1 MFARSFDFKN
11 KNMKKEKIL
20 IFDTTLRDGE
30 QAAPASLTVEQK
42 CHIARQLA
50 SLKVDVIEAGFPISS
65 PGDFQAVSKIAEEI
79 KDGPIICGLARL
91 VQKDIEVCADAVK
104 RSKRPRIHT
113 FIGTSAIHAEKKLRK
128 SEDEILELV
137 KKSVKLARNL
147 CDDVEFS
154 AEDAGRTDIEYL
166 YRIVETAIKAGA
178 KTINIP
184 DTVGYTIP
192 EQFGEIIDGIYKNV
206 PNVGEA
212 VISVH
217 CHNDLGMA
225 TANSLIAVAHGARQV
240 ECTINGIGERA
251 GNASLEEIVMAIKLR
266 QDFFNVSTGI
276 DTTKIMQTSKLV
288 RNICNMPVQ
297 PNKAI
302 VGANAFAH
310 SSGIHQDGVLKERNT
325 YEIMTPE
332 SVGLK
337 TNSMNLTGRS
347 GRHILKTRLADLGYA
362 ETEYDMDVF
371 YGKFKEL
378 ADQKGTVYDDDLMM
392 LMEKLLGNK
401 DVEHLYT
408 LEYLEVS
415 CGKGDG
421 VVTKAKVRVKYSGD
435 AVPLPEKEA
444 AGNGAFDA
452 AKKAIDEVFG
462 GGITV
467 VEFHLDAIT
476 GGSEAVGKVTIRA
489 STAEEGLF
497 VGTDSNTD
505 IVVASANAYMDIVN
519 KVEMVKK
526 FKRNVIKGGNT
537 GSEIV
542 EANASQ
548 FAMMDTYAGD

>member
-1 MFARSFDFKN
+1 MDKD
-11 KNMKKEKIL
+11 KVQ

-30 QAAPASLTVEQK
+30 QAAPASLTVDQK

-50 SLKVDVIEAGFPISS
+50 SLKVDIIEAGFPISS

-104 RSKRPRIHT
+104 HAQRSRIHT
-113 FIGTSAIHAEKKLRK
+113 FIGTSAIHTEKKLRK
-128 SEDEILELV
+128 SEDEVLTLV
-137 KKSVKLARNL
+137 RDSVKLARNF
-147 CDDVEFS
+147 CEDVEFS
-154 AEDAGRTDIEYL
+154 AEDAGRTNIEYL

-184 DTVGYTIP
+184 DTVGYTVP
-192 EQFGEIIDGIYKNV
+192 EQFGEIIENILKKV
-206 PNVGEA
+206 PNIDKA

-266 QDFFNVSTGI
+266 RDFFNLSTDI
-276 DTTKIMQTSKLV
+276 DTAKIMQTSKLV

-332 SVGLK
+332 SVGLT

-347 GRHILKTRLADLGYA
+347 GRHILKTRLAELGYE
-362 ETEYDMDVF
+362 ETEYDMDAF
-371 YGKFKEL
+371 YAMFKEL
-378 ADQKGTVYDDDLMM
+378 ADRKGTVYDDDLMM

-401 DVEHLYT
+401 DVEHLYA

-415 CGKGDG
+415 CGKGEG

-444 AGNGAFDA
+444 VGNGAFDA
-452 AKKAIDEVFG
+452 AKNAIDEVFG
-462 GGITV
+462 FGITV
-467 VEFHLDAIT
+467 KEYHLDAIT
-476 GGSEAVGKVTIRA
+476 GGSDAVGKVTIRA
-489 STAEEGLF
+489 STADEGIF
-497 VGTDSNTD
+497 VGTDSSTD

-519 KVEMVKK
+519 KVDIAKR
-526 FKRNVIKGGNT
+526 FKRKVAKGGNAD
-537 GSEIV
+537 SEV
-542 EANASQ
+542 VDSNASQ
-548 FAMMDTYAGD
+548 FEIMEKYALNENR

>member
-1 MFARSFDFKN
+1 MDKD
-11 KNMKKEKIL
+11 KVL

-30 QAAPASLTVEQK
+30 QAAPASLTVDQK

-50 SLKVDVIEAGFPISS
+50 SLKVDIIEAGFPISS
-65 PGDFQAVSKIAEEI
+65 PGDFQAVSKIAEVI

-91 VQKDIEVCADAVK
+91 VQKDIETCADAVRK
-104 RSKRPRIHT
+104 AQRPRIHT
-113 FIGTSAIHAEKKLRK
+113 FIGTSAIHTEKKLRK
-128 SEDEILELV
+128 SEDEVLELV
-137 KKSVKLARNL
+137 RNSVKLARNL
-147 CDDVEFS
+147 CEEVEFS
-154 AEDAGRTDIEYL
+154 AEDAGRTNIEYL

-192 EQFGEIIDGIYKNV
+192 EQFGKIIEGIRKNV
-206 PNVGEA
+206 PNIDKA
-212 VISVH
+212 TISVH

-266 QDFFNVSTGI
+266 QDFFNVSTDI

-332 SVGLK
+332 SVGLN

-347 GRHILKTRLADLGYA
+347 GRHMLKTRLAELGYA
-362 ETEYDMDVF
+362 ETEYDMDAF
-371 YGKFKEL
+371 YTMFKEL
-378 ADQKGTVYDDDLMM
+378 ADRKGTVYDDDLMM

-401 DVEHLYT
+401 DANRYT
-408 LEYLEVS
+408 LEYLEVL
-415 CGKGDG
+415 CGKGEG
-421 VVTKAKVRVKYSGD
+421 VVTKAKVRIKCGGD
-435 AVPLPEKEA
+435 PIPFSMEA
-444 AGNGAFDA
+444 LGNGAFDA
-452 AKKAIDEVFG
+452 ARNAIDDVFVG
-462 GGITV
+462 FGITIK
-467 VEFHLDAIT
+467 EYHLDAIT
-476 GGSEAVGKVTIRA
+476 GGSDAVGKVRIQA
-489 STAEEGLF
+489 STAEEGTF
-497 VGTDSNTD
+497 VGTDSSTD

-519 KVEMVKK
+519 KVDMMKR
-526 FKRNVIKGGNT
+526 FKRNVAKSGNKD
-537 GSEIV
+537 SEI
-542 EANASQ
+542 ADSKASS
-548 FAMMDTYAGD
+548 FAIMGEFMQDQN